1 MNPLT
6 AAEIRHKF
14 ISYFESKEHKHLPSS
29 SLIPYNDP
37 TVLLTTAGMLQFKP
51 IMFGTEQPAYP
62 RATTCQKCF
71 RTTDLD
77 NVGFTARHHTF
88 FEMLGNF
95 SFGDYYKKEIIPWA
109 WEFLTKELGI
119 SEDKLYVTVYN
130 DDDEAESIWH
140 ESVGLPKSKI
150 FRCGEDTNF
159 WAAGE
164 TGPCGPCSEIY
175 YDMGE
180 HLDKGLTPGHDD
192 DVRYLEVWNLVFME
206 FNRQADGSL
215 VPLPAKNI
223 DTGMGLERIASV
235 VQGKASNYG
244 TDLMQAIIAQI
255 KPMAGPDATSHERY
269 DVALNVI
276 ADHSRASTM
285 LIGDGVTPGN
295 EGRGYV
301 LRRILRR
308 AIRFG
313 RLIGID
319 KPFLNELV
327 PTIVGLYPN
336 YPELVQKQE
345 QITEAIRIEEERFA
359 KTITHGMKQL
369 TEALEEIKST
379 GKKVIPG
386 TVAFELYDTYGF
398 PLELTREIGEEQ
410 GYTVDLDGY
419 KTAMQE
425 QVERARSAARS
436 NLDLGAGVVGYAP
449 TRFTGYDDMESATRV
464 LAVLETN
471 SDELRRVLLEQT
483 PFYAESGGQVSD
495 HGVIFAGAHRYEVVD
510 VQKVGEVVVH
520 VVQGEDWEH
529 LQVGAEIHCQVT
541 ASIRRETMKHH
552 SVTHL
557 MHKALKEVL
566 GESVAQAGSEV
577 THLQTRFDFSFNR
590 AVTPE
595 EILRIEELVNEQIML
610 NLPVQVKVLPI
621 DEARNS
627 SAVAMFGEKYGDVV
641 RVVSMGEFSME
652 FCGGTHVHATGTI
665 GAFKIVSEEAI
676 ASGVRRI
683 TAVAGKQAYLYSSRN
698 EALLKSL
705 AQNLKVPFDE
715 IPARLNKIQETVRNQ
730 ERELKQIKQKLALQQ
745 VAELAQNFKSAGNYH
760 VLAAEVDVADANTLK
775 QVAENLKGQ
784 REQSVVVLGATID
797 GKVNLV
803 ASVSPAL
810 NKTIKAGDLIKGL
823 APLVGAR
830 GGGKPEFAQAGGGD
844 NPQGLA
850 QLDAELQKLLPQAAS
865 V

>member
-14 ISYFESKEHKHLPSS
+14 ISYFEGKQHKHLPSS

-51 IMFGTEQPAYP
+51 IMFGTEKPAYP

-95 SFGDYYKKEIIPWA
+95 SFGDYYKKEVIPWA
-109 WEFLTKELGI
+109 WDFLTKELGI
-119 SEDKLYVTVYN
+119 AQDKLSVTVYL
-130 DDDEAESIWH
+130 DDDEAADIWH
-140 ESVGLPKSKI
+140 AAVGIPKDRI
-150 FRCGEDTNF
+150 YRCGADTNF

-215 VPLPAKNI
+215 IPLPAKNI

-244 TDLMQAIIAQI
+244 TDLLQAIIQQV
-255 KPMAGPDATSHERY
+255 KPMAGEDAPSHERY

-313 RLIGID
+313 HLIGI
-319 KPFLNELV
+319 KESFLYKLV
-327 PTIVGLYPN
+327 PTIVKLYPN
-336 YPELVQKQE
+336 YPELAVKQE
-345 QITEAIRIEEERFA
+345 QIAEAIRIEEERFQ
-359 KTITHGMKQL
+359 KTISRGMKQL
-369 TEALEEIKST
+369 EEALADVKAS
-379 GKKVIPG
+379 KKDIIAGP
-386 TVAFELYDTYGF
+386 VAFELYDTYGF
-398 PLELTREIGEEQ
+398 PLELTREIAEEQ
-410 GYTVDLDGY
+410 GLKVDVEGY
-419 KTAMQE
+419 QEAMQQ
-425 QVERARSAARS
+425 QVERARAAARS
-436 NLDLGAGVVGYAP
+436 NLDMGAGVVGYAP
-449 TRFTGYDDMESATRV
+449 TRFLGYEHLEQACQV

-471 SDELRRVLLEQT
+471 NDELRRVVLEQT

-495 HGVIFAGAHRYEVVD
+495 HGALFAGAHRFEVVD

-520 VVQGEDWEH
+520 VVQGESWENLH
-529 LQVGAEIHCQVT
+529 AGSEVHAQVT
-541 ASIRRETMKHH
+541 SSIRRETMKHH

-566 GESVAQAGSEV
+566 GDSVAQAGSEV

-590 AVTPE
+590 PVTGE
-595 EILRIEELVNEQIML
+595 EILRIEELVNEQIMQ
-610 NLPVQVKVLPI
+610 NHHVHTDVLPI
-621 DEARNS
+621 DQARES
-627 SAVAMFGEKYGDVV
+627 GATAMFGEKYGDVV
-641 RVVSMGEFSME
+641 RVVSMGDFSKE

-665 GAFKIVSEEAI
+665 GSFKIVSEEAI
-676 ASGVRRI
+676 AAGVRRI

-698 EALLKSL
+698 ESLLKSL
-705 AQNLKVPFDE
+705 ALNLKVPFDE
-715 IPARLNKIQETVRNQ
+715 IPARLTRIQDTVRQQ
-730 ERELKQIKQKLALQQ
+730 ERELKALKQKLALQQ
-745 VAELAQNFKSAGNYH
+745 VAELAQNFQTFDGGHALAGT
-760 VLAAEVDVADANTLK
+760 VDVPDGESLK

-784 REQSVVVLGATID
+784 RTPSVVVLGATID

-803 ASVSPAL
+803 ASVSKEL
-810 NKTIKAGDLIKGL
+810 TGTLKAGDLIKAL

-844 NPQGLA
+844 KPEALA
-850 QLDAELQKLLPQAAS
+850 NLAAEVAKLLPQGAS